1 MDCSLPC
8 DRQCYNVSM
17 AFVKLAK
24 LSQVPE
30 GTALQVET
38 SDGAVAICNVEGE
51 IYALDGICPHSGGPL
66 GEGAL
71 HGRILVCPFHAWGF
85 DCVTGLN
92 DAGDSLRQTTYAVKT
107 ENGAI
112 FADLP
117 SPG

>member
-1 MDCSLPC
+1 
-8 DRQCYNVSM
+8 M

-38 SDGAVAICNVEGE
+38 PDGAVAICNVEGE
-51 IYALDGICPHSGGPL
+51 LHALDGICPHSGGPL

-85 DCVTGLN
+85 DCVTGAS
-92 DAGDSLRQTTYAVKT
+92 DVDDSLRQATYVVKV
-107 ENGAI
+107 EGGEI

-117 SPG
+117 